1 MNSKTRK
8 LAITSL
14 LAALTFLL
22 GLTLIGYPPN
32 PLLPVFSLTLMCLP
46 VIIGTIVEGLKTG
59 LLLSL
64 VFGITSYLKAIG
76 FTLVPDALG
85 TLLLGINALKTLIV
99 IFIPRLLIPV
109 TTWFVYKAITGESKI
124 RQRVATGVA
133 SFVGSITNTVLFLGA
148 VYLLFLPE
156 VGEISGF
163 LAPLGSIVGFEI
175 TTDTLFS
182 VYAFLG
188 AINGLPEAIV
198 AVLLCVPIVWAL
210 TKSKNKRFKKTE
222 N

>member
-1 MNSKTRK
+1 MNRKTRK

-14 LAALTFLL
+14 LTALTFLL
-22 GLTLIGYPPN
+22 GLTIIGYPPN
-32 PLLPVFSLTLMCLP
+32 PLLPVFTLTLMCLP

-59 LLLSL
+59 LLLSFI
-64 VFGITSYLKAIG
+64 FGITSYLKALG
-76 FTLVPDALG
+76 FTLVPDTLG
-85 TLLLGINALKTLIV
+85 TLLLGINAFKTLVV
-99 IFIPRLLIPV
+99 IFVPRLLIPV
-109 TTWFVYKAITGESKI
+109 TTWLVFKAITGDSKL

-133 SFVGSITNTVLFLGA
+133 AFVGSITNTVLFLGA

-156 VGEISGF
+156 ISEVTGF
-163 LAPLGSIVGFEI
+163 LAPMGSIVGYEI
-175 TTDTLFS
+175 TANTLFS

-210 TKSKNKRFKKTE
+210 TKYRNKGVKKTE
-222 N
+222 I